1 MLTCA
6 RRVCARADTDGD
18 GQLSYEEFARWWATV
33 QQRGAAAAV
42 KEAEEGK
49 TPSGSGVSA
58 SAAPAPAAREEGRP
72 GAAQ

>member
-1 MLTCA
+1 VLTCA

-33 QQRGAAAAV
+33 QQHGAAAAV

-49 TPSGSGVSA
+49 TPSVTSSVSA
-58 SAAPAPAAREEGRP
+58 AAREEGRP